1 MNGINRPDAW
11 LSCTLAGVRAI
22 EDARF
27 DEAALFW
34 RDSCA
39 FADHLPDD
47 DPRRA
52 AALNNLGLIEFI
64 AGHRD
69 QAMSALSTA
78 RDHWQKVETWVRQV
92 DIPSSASSSMF
103 HFLLAANHPD
113 VLTRLRREKHLTIC
127 AGAAAITEAI
137 YDQARGHNAEPD
149 RVQKHAEAIQAAFG
163 EDAAE
168 AHTRVALAARLSP
181 EKPPEKRARIVKSA
195 EEQWRSVS
203 KNTVVEMRPL
213 IDAAYLTIALKPEYL
228 GPRTRTSGLAAAKNE
243 DIREQ
248 KWLAQYQKLFR
259 LGSRKASILRSR
271 RKR

>member
-1 MNGINRPDAW
+1 VNGINRPDAW

-39 FADHLPDD
+39 FADHFVDD

-69 QAMSALSTA
+69 QAISALSTA
-78 RDHWQKVETWVRQV
+78 RDQWQKVETWVQQV

-113 VLTRLRREKHLTIC
+113 VLQRLRREKYLTIC
-127 AGAAAITEAI
+127 SGAAAITEAI
-137 YDQARGHNAEPD
+137 YDQARGNNAEPN

-168 AHTRVALAARLSP
+168 AHTRVALAAPPS
-181 EKPPEKRARIVKSA
+181 PEKRARVVKSA

-213 IDAAYLTIALKPEYL
+213 IDAAYLTIALKAEYL
-228 GPRTRTSGLAAAKNE
+228 DRARAHL
-243 DIREQ
+243 D
-248 KWLAQYQKLFR
+248 
-259 LGSRKASILRSR
+259 
-271 RKR
+271 